1 MAKASERKG
10 PRTEEGPC
18 CAATRKRVIDSIRL
32 NYLSFPVI
40 RRMACPECKMI
51 LHIRVFARPED
62 EAAGAG
68 SA

>member
-62 EAAGAG
+62 ETAGAG

>member
-10 PRTEEGPC
+10 LRTDEGPC
-18 CAATRKRVIDSIRL
+18 CAATRKRVMDSIRL

-51 LHIRVFARPED
+51 LNIRVLERPED
-62 EAAGAG
+62 EGTRAG